1 MITHRPGV
9 VRGTDWKQ
17 PTLWEKYGSH
27 WSPYL
32 LQKIA
37 VLRQAQQATA
47 STEGGKD

>member
-17 PTLWEKYGSH
+17 PALWEKYGSH

-37 VLRQAQQATA
+37 VLRQAQQTTA
-47 STEGGKD
+47 SAEGGKD